1 VWRPATASLMHDTGY
16 TMQDKEGND
25 LIIFIVVVKL
35 A

>member
-1 VWRPATASLMHDTGY
+1 MHDTGY

>member
-1 VWRPATASLMHDTGY
+1 MHTTGY
-16 TMQDKEGND
+16 TMQDKEEND